1 MKIEFDPDKRVL
13 TLAERGLDMARAG
26 ELFEGDHLTIVDHRK
41 NYGEERL
48 MSVGFIDGRMVFIAW
63 TRRDEAVRVISMR
76 KANEREQAK
85 YNKLL
90 GR

>member
-76 KANEREQAK
+76 KANEREKARLSPILE
-85 YNKLL
+85 N
-90 GR
+90 